1 MQKPLVYIGVI
12 IIALIFASV
21 SFAQEGFT
29 ATPSG
34 LMYRDIE
41 VGTGES
47 VEVGN
52 VAVIHFTGWLDDQGT
67 KGKEFFNSRDR
78 GNLIAFKVGTDR
90 VMQGWNIGV
99 VGMQVGGKRRL
110 MIPAKLGYGAK
121 GVEEVV
127 PPNADLIFEIEL
139 LEIR

>member
-1 MQKPLVYIGVI
+1 MNKPQSFISILIFV
-12 IIALIFASV
+12 LIFAAG
-21 SFAQEGFT
+21 SFAQEDYVLT
-29 ATPSG
+29 ASG
-34 LMYRDIE
+34 LRYLDIE
-41 VGTGES
+41 TGGGDAAET
-47 VEVGN
+47 GK
-52 VAVIHFTGWLDDQGT
+52 VAVIHFSAWLNDNGA

-78 GNLIAFKVGTDR
+78 GKPIAFKVGTDR

-110 MIPAKLGYGAK
+110 MIPARLGYGAK
-121 GVEEVV
+121 GVEDAV